1 MRFVICIDQ
10 EIVFGRSYEEGPCGM
25 VRVEYME
32 NGRYGAVIVVET
44 LGKQITGK
52 K

>member
-1 MRFVICIDQ
+1 MWL
-10 EIVFGRSYEEGPCGM
+10 GG
-25 VRVEYME
+25 RVEYME
-32 NGRYGAVIVVET
+32 KGIDGTVIVVET